1 MVRVV
6 TYPANLSLTLILYTS
21 VNDGSSYGVTVYLSL
36 YSSTKTV
43 GSLVVER
50 IIKSP
55 DCERRL

>member
-6 TYPANLSLTLILYTS
+6 TYPARLSLRLILCTVVS
-21 VNDGSSYGVTVYLSL
+21 EALSYGVTVYLSL